1 MAVRFLVGR
10 GTSVDR
16 PMMLSTPQKRF
27 VWARSERFAEF
38 TFFRTMLKQR
48 RRTDRLVRVK
58 EQQRAS
64 GRWKPA
70 AWTPWLWM
78 K

>member
-1 MAVRFLVGR
+1 
-10 GTSVDR
+10 
-16 PMMLSTPQKRF
+16 MLSTPHKRF

-38 TFFRTMLKQR
+38 SFFRTMLKR
-48 RRTDRLVRVK
+48 RSRPMRHARSKDPK
-58 EQQRAS
+58 HAN

-70 AWTPWLWM
+70 AWTPWLWV